1 LTKVDADSGKILW
14 KYHSS
19 LPMVAAITPT
29 AGGVVFTGDL
39 DGNLLAFDEASGK
52 ILFQKKQGGQSEAES
67 LPT

>member
-1 LTKVDADSGKILW
+1 
-14 KYHSS
+14 
-19 LPMVAAITPT
+19 MVAAITPT